1 MSISSR
7 TGLQLKMLIY
17 HELVYRKNVN
27 FITNWFTVKNVNLSW
42 TGLHLKKLT
51 FFNSKPVRDEID
63 IFLTVNQFV
72 MKLAFVN
79 SKPIRDEIDIS

>member
-1 MSISSR
+1 M
-7 TGLQLKMLIY
+7 
-17 HELVYRKNVN
+17 
-27 FITNWFTVKNVNLSW
+27 
-42 TGLHLKKLT
+42 KLT

-79 SKPIRDEIDIS
+79 SKPIRDEIDIF